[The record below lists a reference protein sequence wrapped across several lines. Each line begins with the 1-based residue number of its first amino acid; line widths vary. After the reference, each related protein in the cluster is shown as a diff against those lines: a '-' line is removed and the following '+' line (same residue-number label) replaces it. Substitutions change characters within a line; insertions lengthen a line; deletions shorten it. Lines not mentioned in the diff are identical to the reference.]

1 MVVDS
6 AGTARAPRPNV
17 TEASDSSIAVGADPA
32 AIGSPANSE
41 FGCMRITSK
50 VHASRMP
57 AAAAWKI
64 KEIARS
70 ALQRPDSF
78 WAIRG
83 SNCMQFERPIALAV

>member
-1 MVVDS
+1 
-6 AGTARAPRPNV
+6 
-17 TEASDSSIAVGADPA
+17 
-32 AIGSPANSE
+32 
-41 FGCMRITSK
+41 MRITSK

-83 SNCMQFERPIALAV
+83 SNCMQFERPIAWRYDKEAFEAPSRGIRGNGGARRQQQDG

>member
-1 MVVDS
+1 
-6 AGTARAPRPNV
+6 
-17 TEASDSSIAVGADPA
+17 
-32 AIGSPANSE
+32 
-41 FGCMRITSK
+41 MRITSK

-57 AAAAWKI
+57 AAAALKIKLKI

-70 ALQRPDSF
+70 APERPDSF